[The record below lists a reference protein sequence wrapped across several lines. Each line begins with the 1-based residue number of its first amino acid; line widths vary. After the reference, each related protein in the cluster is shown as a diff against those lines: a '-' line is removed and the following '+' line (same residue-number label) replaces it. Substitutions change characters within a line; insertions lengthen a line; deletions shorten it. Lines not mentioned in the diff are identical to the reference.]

1 LAKKETSTLEKI
13 KMIFGVIVAVIMIGG
28 AFFGVEKYFAKTS
41 EVKAAVVEL
50 KSSDQ
55 SISERLE
62 ISIMDDQIFQQQ
74 QTIQRF
80 EDWQRFEQR
89 TAAPVLTPI
98 EQETLEKAKKRLFVL
113 EQRKADKIKAYEERD
128 SQ

>member
-1 LAKKETSTLEKI
+1 
-13 KMIFGVIVAVIMIGG
+13 MIFGVIVAVIMIGG